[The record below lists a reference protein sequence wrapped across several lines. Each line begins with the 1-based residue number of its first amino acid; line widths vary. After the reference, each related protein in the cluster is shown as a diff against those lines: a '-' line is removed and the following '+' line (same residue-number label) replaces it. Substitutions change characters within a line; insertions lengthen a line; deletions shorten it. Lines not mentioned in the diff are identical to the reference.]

1 MTSFDHLVCS
11 LLEMQGLI
19 EAKGLGRLHID
30 NHLELDWGLH
40 GKLTRLCAPED
51 TIDIGRGKTKR
62 IDLFISVR

>member
-11 LLEMQGLI
+11 LLEMQGHI